1 MQFYKPP
8 FNGWTMGD
16 TGCQVAA
23 GLELP
28 AVEHSTNETALTA
41 LFVLGSFE
49 VHRALFLLC

>member
-28 AVEHSTNETALTA
+28 AVQHSTNETALTA